1 MKGTAPQEVLTVL
14 SESLGD
20 RVRPRDPAEPPAAGA
35 LASVLP
41 MNAGEVELLARVADS
56 YSAPLVVVGGGTGGV
71 DGGTAGGAKDGSILV
86 HFDLMRSTRLPRDP
100 EEPWAEAEPGALWL
114 QLDNELRL
122 RGRGLAVYPTSAP
135 RATVGGW
142 LATDGLGVG
151 SFEYGW
157 LRDNVLSARVVPPG
171 GETVE
176 IPGEELRSAVGEG
189 GIVVSAR
196 LRTRAAGSDTPFAAA
211 LDGAQDVNAA
221 VADLMERRADLW
233 HLAFL
238 NPAMAAARGLGEDY
252 LLFGAYPADRAERA
266 EADLRASVEGR
277 SGRMLDASR
286 AGRVWGERFFPIAPS
301 RPAPDATRRF
311 VPLADL
317 PSALDEVEK
326 RPETALQGT
335 ISRSGD
341 VLLLSFDAREDAAS
355 RG

>member
-1 MKGTAPQEVLTVL
+1 MTEIPQREILGVL
-14 SESLGD
+14 SKTLGERLHLQD
-20 RVRPRDPAEPPAAGA
+20 RIRGPLAAGV

-41 MNAGEVELLARVADS
+41 MKAEEVELLARVSDR
-56 YSAPLVVVGGGTGGV
+56 YSVPLVVVGGGTTGES
-71 DGGTAGGAKDGSILV
+71 GAKGESILV
-86 HFDLMRSTRLPRDP
+86 HFDLMRNTRLPQDP

-157 LRDNVLSARVVPPG
+157 LRDNVLSARVVLPG

-176 IPGEELRSAVGEG
+176 VPGKELRSVVGEDG
-189 GIVVSAR
+189 GRGIVVSAR
-196 LRTRAAGSDTPFAAA
+196 LRTRAAGSDTPFAAI
-211 LDGAQDVNAA
+211 LNGAEDVNGA
-221 VADLMERRADLW
+221 VADLMERRASLW

-238 NPAMAAARGLGEDY
+238 NPAMAAARGLGEGY

-266 EADLRASVEGR
+266 EEDLHASVEGR
-277 SGRMLDASR
+277 SGRMLGPGQAR
-286 AGRVWGERFFPIAPS
+286 RVWGERFFPVAPS
-301 RPAPDATRRF
+301 RPAPDASREF

-317 PSALDEVEK
+317 PAALDGVEK
-326 RPETALQGT
+326 RPQTALQGT

-341 VLLLSFDAREDAAS
+341 VLLLSFDARQ
-355 RG
+355 